1 MRTSVAIHAPTRAQA
16 PVRVLGRY
24 DLIEV
29 VGRGA
34 TSRVYRA
41 LDRATGHEVAVK
53 EIPVDLGLEKR
64 VAAEIRAAARLEHP
78 SVVRMLDWGEDAD
91 SLYLVSELVDGPSL
105 ERVYADAPPGDR
117 ATAEMAADVLEALDH
132 AHERGVIHRD
142 IKPANILVDH
152 HGHARVAD
160 LGVARLSG
168 ETGMT
173 QTGGVVG
180 TMAYMAPEQA
190 TGEQVT
196 GAADVWAASLVLYE
210 GLTGRNPLL
219 GGSPAD
225 TARRAALGE
234 IPPIPNLRPDLPPR
248 LAKAID
254 AGLAPHPQAR
264 PDAARLARIVRE
276 EAHALPEGRGR
287 RAVALLSGPVPAM
300 LSGAGAALLGGFI
313 ADQGLSTGVLGTA
326 GIALLAG
333 AIGAWRA
340 PLAALAL
347 VLLAGVATATAAPAL
362 TGIAVV
368 IGLLMVLTGARHGR
382 LVLLPALAPV
392 LAMLGLLP
400 VYALMAGSVRTTAAR
415 VWTAVAG
422 MVTLLLWQVSAGA
435 SSLVFTGWEVPGA
448 WESLQGVRS
457 PQAAAE
463 ALIAPLTEHPQA
475 FTGCLIVI
483 AAALTWP
490 LVVGGRDSRRLPAV
504 ILWASALTVAAG
516 LAGGGGLEAVGA
528 VLPSAILAIA
538 WAARPWRAFLRAGS
552 GRSASLS
559 GTVG

>member
-1 MRTSVAIHAPTRAQA
+1 MRITGSSQAATRASA
-16 PVRVLGRY
+16 PARVLGRY
-24 DLIEV
+24 DLIAV
-29 VGRGA
+29 IGRGA

-41 LDRATGHEVAVK
+41 LDRATGREVAVK

-64 VAAEIRAAARLEHP
+64 VAAEIRAASRLEHP
-78 SVVRMLDWGEDAD
+78 GVVRMLDWGEDSE
-91 SLYLVSELVDGPSL
+91 SLYLVSDLVDGPSL
-105 ERVYADAPPGDR
+105 EKVYADAPPGDR
-117 ATAEMAADVLEALDH
+117 AAAEMAADVLDALDH

-142 IKPANILVDH
+142 IKPANILVDD
-152 HGHARVAD
+152 HGYARVAD

-196 GAADVWAASLVLYE
+196 GAADVWAATLVLYE

-219 GGSPAD
+219 GSSPAD

-234 IPPIPNLRPDLPPR
+234 IPPIRNLRPDLPPR

-254 AGLAPHPQAR
+254 AGLSPHPEGR
-264 PDAARLARIVRE
+264 PAPARLAAIIRE
-276 EAHALPEGRGR
+276 EAPGLPEGRGK
-287 RAVALLSGPVPAM
+287 RAMALLSGPAPPI
-300 LSGAGAALLGGFI
+300 LTGAGAAALGGLI
-313 ADQGLSTGVLGTA
+313 AERGFSTSALGTA

-340 PLAALAL
+340 PLAAVAL
-347 VLLAGVATATAAPAL
+347 VLLAGIATAAAAPAL
-362 TGIAVV
+362 TGIAVI
-368 IGLLMVLTGARHGR
+368 IGLLLVLT
-382 LVLLPALAPV
+382 
-392 LAMLGLLP
+392 
-400 VYALMAGSVRTTAAR
+400 GSVRTTAGR
-415 VWTAVAG
+415 IWTAVAG
-422 MVTLLLWQVSAGA
+422 MVTLLLWQVVAGA
-435 SSLVFTGWEVPGA
+435 SSLVFTGWEVTGA

-457 PQAAAE
+457 PQAVAE
-463 ALIAPLTEHPQA
+463 AIIDPIGAHPQA
-475 FTGCLIVI
+475 LTGCLIMI

-490 LVVGGRDSRRLPAV
+490 LVVGGRDSRRLPAA
-504 ILWASALTVAAG
+504 IMWAAAVTVAAG

-538 WAARPWRAFLRAGS
+538 WAARPWRALRGAAP
-552 GRSASLS
+552 GRPDTLS